1 MPPKAGGR
9 LVLIPNIAYD
19 PCQLFMRRRYSL
31 VWQTEETFRLRL
43 QRLRLAFTWLLVKG
57 SPYERIPRSL
67 PLRNFEPQRL
77 SVVQQ
82 LTVFSASLYHRS
94 LQVRLEKLSLET
106 RTEAE
111 ARDQVR

>member
-1 MPPKAGGR
+1 MSEFPAVC
-9 LVLIPNIAYD
+9 L
-19 PCQLFMRRRYSL
+19 C
-31 VWQTEETFRLRL
+31 ETLSR
-43 QRLRLAFTWLLVKG
+43 K
-57 SPYERIPRSL
+57 
-67 PLRNFEPQRL
+67 RL

-111 ARDQVR
+111 ARDQVRYH